1 MKQSVYTDLSSTG
14 ASQHGAT
21 IDSTSMLYA
30 SAQAIVTG
38 TVTGTLILQFSNDIV
53 NPTNTPTPVNWSP
66 IPSATVAIAGAGV
79 YAIPATLLCYEYIRA
94 DYTSASG
101 TGSIIV
107 HTKVLGA

>member
-1 MKQSVYTDLSSTG
+1 MKQSVFPDISSTG
-14 ASQHGAT
+14 ASQNGGV
-21 IDSTSMLYA
+21 IDTSSMVYA
-30 SAQAIVTG
+30 SAQAVVTG

-53 NPTNTPTPVNWSP
+53 NPTNTPTPVNYSP

-79 YAIPATLLCYEYIRA
+79 YAIPATLLCYEFIRA
-94 DYTSASG
+94 VYTSASG